1 MHRIILFIIFVYEY
15 YSNHKNYNLM
25 QKIIHKADTRGH
37 VDHGWLNAH
46 HSFSFASWHNP
57 ERVRFG
63 VLRVLNDDV
72 VDPDMGFG
80 MHPHDNMEI
89 VTIIMKGQLKHRD
102 SMGSDGTIKANE
114 IQVMSAGKGVMH
126 SEFNPSQD
134 EKVEL
139 FQIWIFPREKDIE
152 PRYDQMSFDPEGKVD
167 KLQTLVTPDKE
178 SKDAMWINQDAYL
191 SMGKFEPG
199 KELDYDIKIK
209 GNGAYIMVVEGTIEV
224 DGEKLERRDAIGVW
238 DTDKVKIKILEQET
252 EILIIEVPMN

>member
-1 MHRIILFIIFVYEY
+1 
-15 YSNHKNYNLM
+15 
-25 QKIIHKADTRGH
+25 
-37 VDHGWLNAH
+37 
-46 HSFSFASWHNP
+46 
-57 ERVRFG
+57 
-63 VLRVLNDDV
+63 
-72 VDPDMGFG
+72 
-80 MHPHDNMEI
+80 
-89 VTIIMKGQLKHRD
+89 
-102 SMGSDGTIKANE
+102 MGSDGTIKANE

-209 GNGAYIMVVEGTIEV
+209 GNGAYIMVVEGAIEV
-224 DGEKLERRDAIGVW
+224 DGEKLERRDAIGIW

>member
-1 MHRIILFIIFVYEY
+1 
-15 YSNHKNYNLM
+15 M
-25 QKIIHKADTRGH
+25 QKVLHRADSRGH
-37 VDHGWLNAH
+37 VSHGWLDTY

-63 VLRVLNDDV
+63 VLRVLNDDTV
-72 VDPDMGFG
+72 APDQGFG

-89 VTIIMKGQLKHRD
+89 ITIILNGQLKHRD
-102 SMGSDGTIKANE
+102 SMGSDGVIKENE

-139 FQIWIFPREKDIE
+139 FQIWIFPREKNIE
-152 PRYDQMSFDPEGKVD
+152 PRYDQMSFDPAGKEN
-167 KLQTLVTPDKE
+167 KLQMLVTSDKD

-191 SMGKFEPG
+191 SMGKFDAG
-199 KELDYDIKIK
+199 KEIDYDIRTK
-209 GNGAYIMVVEGTIEV
+209 GNGAYIMVVEGKVNVEG
-224 DGEKLERRDAIGVW
+224 DDLSRRDAIGIY
-238 DTDKVKIKILEQET
+238 DTDKINIKVLEPDT